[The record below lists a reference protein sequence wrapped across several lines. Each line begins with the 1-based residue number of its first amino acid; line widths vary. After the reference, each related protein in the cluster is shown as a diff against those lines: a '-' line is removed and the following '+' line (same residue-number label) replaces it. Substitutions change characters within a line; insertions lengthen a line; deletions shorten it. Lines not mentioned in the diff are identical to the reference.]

1 MKRILLENFRCF
13 DSQEI
18 EFKQG
23 INLLIGDNASGKT
36 TILKACKYVLSSFF
50 AGFSDE
56 NTKWICPHS
65 DDFSIKEENGIV
77 LPEKPIKIHFGCYA
91 DMYESVCHED
101 SGICYNPAKNDDYI
115 LQKNSKKNSRAL
127 VSGFTDYRDYCKR
140 LQDSYF
146 DLEKSH
152 TYQRYSLPLFASFT
166 TEDIHSSR
174 RLDTK
179 IFKRYAQK
187 PTFGYYEC
195 VEGNGL
201 YTYWLSRLLALKEAG
216 KNVEEIEI
224 VSNAITKVL
233 DLIVKKIDIRP
244 IQGKVYYIF
253 ADGREIE
260 ADLLS
265 DGYKRLVNIVTDLA
279 FRCALLNRGIYGMD
293 ACDKTHGTVLIDEI
307 DLHLHPSLQSK
318 ILNALHTTFPNL
330 QFIVTT
336 HAPMVMTS
344 VENKNENIVYKL
356 IYSDSKEYKIEPIQT
371 YGMDSSS
378 ITKNILNLIPRDIHV
393 NEELEDLFNDIDR
406 EQFKEARDK
415 LDALKLRFGSL
426 LPELSKA
433 ETMLNFL
440 NSGDEENH

>member
-1 MKRILLENFRCF
+1 MRKILLENFRCF

-23 INLLIGDNASGKT
+23 VNLLIGDNASGKT

-56 NTKWICPHS
+56 NTKWICPNV
-65 DDFSIKEENGIV
+65 DDFCIKEKDEFI
-77 LPEKPIKIHFGCYA
+77 LPEKPIKISFSCYA
-91 DMYESVCHED
+91 DMYENIHIHYGDLDVP
-101 SGICYNPAKNDDYI
+101 YNTTFNNFI

-127 VSGFTDYRDYCKR
+127 VSGFQGYRNYCKL
-140 LQDSYF
+140 LQSTYF
-146 DLEKSH
+146 NIDESH
-152 TYQRYSLPLFASFT
+152 PSQRYALPLFASFT

-174 RLDTK
+174 KLNTK

-195 VEGNGL
+195 LEGNGL
-201 YTYWLSRLLALKEAG
+201 YSYWLSRLLVLKEAG

-224 VSNAITKVL
+224 VNNAITKAL
-233 DLIVKKIDIRP
+233 DVIVKEVEIRP

-253 ADGREIE
+253 ADDREIE

-265 DGYKRLVNIVTDLA
+265 DGYKRMVNIVTDLA

-293 ACDKTHGTVLIDEI
+293 ACEKTHGTVLIDEI
-307 DLHLHPSLQSK
+307 DLHLHPSLQNK
-318 ILNALHTTFPNL
+318 VLNLLHKTFPNL

-344 VENKNENIVYKL
+344 IESNDENIVYQL
-356 IYSDSKEYKIEPIQT
+356 RYSKSDGYTIEPTQT
-371 YGMDSSS
+371 YGMDASS
-378 ITKNILNLIPRDIHV
+378 ITKNVLNLIPRDNYV
-393 NEELEDLFNDIDR
+393 NTMLEDLFNDIDNNK
-406 EQFKEARDK
+406 FKEAREK
-415 LDALKLRFGSL
+415 LDGLKEKFRDS
-426 LPELSKA
+426 LPELLKA
-433 ETMLNFL
+433 ETMLGFL
-440 NSGDEENH
+440 N